1 MLKGKS
7 SKDARDSMTKP
18 STSAEP
24 ARTEARPAWRRYLPL
39 ILLAAAMAG
48 AYAAGLHR
56 YLSFDAII
64 EHRDWLKQA
73 VKANKALALLAYLGV
88 YAACV
93 ALSLPGAVLL
103 TLLGGFLFGGVL
115 GGIAAVLAAT
125 AGAIVVFLVARSAFG
140 EALQRKAGPALA
152 RILEGFKSEAASYL
166 LFLRLV
172 PAFPFWLVNLAAA
185 IGGVKLPVFA
195 WTTLVGII
203 PGTLAFAVA
212 GAGLDSVI
220 AAQGEARTACQAA
233 GRADCAGGLDL
244 KAIVTPEL
252 LIAFGLLGCVA
263 LIPVI
268 WRRISK
274 RRQADQGGRI

>member
-1 MLKGKS
+1 MTEPGIS
-7 SKDARDSMTKP
+7 SGA
-18 STSAEP
+18 AVP
-24 ARTEARPAWRRYLPL
+24 ADDKRQPLWRRYLPL
-39 ILLAAAMAG
+39 AILALAMAG

-56 YLSFDAII
+56 YLGLDAVLQNR
-64 EHRDWLKQA
+64 EQLQQA
-73 VKANKALALLAYLGV
+73 VAANRPVALLAFAGFYVLS
-88 YAACV
+88 V
-93 ALSLPGAVLL
+93 ALSFPGAVLL
-103 TLLGGFLFGGVL
+103 TLVGGFLFGGVL
-115 GGIAAVLAAT
+115 GGAVVVVSAT
-125 AGAIVVFLVARSAFG
+125 LGAIIVFMVARSALG

-152 RILEGFKSEAASYL
+152 RILDGFKSDAASYL

-185 IGGVKLPVFA
+185 LGGVSLPVFA

-220 AAQGEARTACQAA
+220 AAQQGARAACQAA
-233 GRADCAGGLDL
+233 GRADCAQGLDL
-244 KAIVTPEL
+244 KAILTPQL
-252 LIAFGLLGCVA
+252 LIAFVLLGCVA

-274 RRQADQGGRI
+274 AKTGDRGDAA

>member
-1 MLKGKS
+1 
-7 SKDARDSMTKP
+7 MTEP
-18 STSAEP
+18 GMSAGAAVPEHSDD
-24 ARTEARPAWRRYLPL
+24 RPAWRRYLPVAVL
-39 ILLAAAMAG
+39 VLAMAG

-56 YLSFDAII
+56 YLSFDAVLQ
-64 EHRDWLKQA
+64 HREQLQQSVA
-73 VKANKALALLAYLGV
+73 ANRPVALLAFAGIYIT
-88 YAACV
+88 AV
-93 ALSLPGAVLL
+93 ALSFPGAALL

-115 GGIAAVLAAT
+115 GGAVIVVSAT
-125 AGAIVVFLVARSAFG
+125 LGAIIVFMVARSAFG

-152 RILEGFKSEAASYL
+152 RILDGFKSDAASYL

-185 IGGVKLPVFA
+185 LGGVSLPVFA

-203 PGTLAFAVA
+203 PGTVAFAVA

-220 AAQGEARTACQAA
+220 AAQQSARAACQAA

-244 KAIVTPEL
+244 KAILTPEL
-252 LIAFGLLGCVA
+252 LIAFALLGCVA

-274 RRQADQGGRI
+274 AKTGDRGDAA